1 MLQFITHHTE
11 RYDEVSAAEAVLRG
25 GCRWIQLRMKDAPSQ
40 AVVEAG
46 RAIGDMCR
54 KAGATFILDDR
65 ADLVDEL
72 QADGVHLGKN
82 DMPVEQAR
90 GLLGDDR
97 IIGAT
102 ANTFDDIRRA
112 AAAGADYIGLGPFRF
127 TTTKRNLSPVIG
139 IDGYRSL
146 GNIGQRNIESVH
158 TILRQEGIRL
168 PIVAI
173 GGIVARDIEAIMSTG
188 IDGIALSGALLQ
200 AADTTEET
208 QKIISII
215 NRYKQ

>member
-1 MLQFITHHTE
+1 
-11 RYDEVSAAEAVLRG
+11 
-25 GCRWIQLRMKDAPSQ
+25 MKDAPSQ

-139 IDGYRSL
+139 IDGYRS
-146 GNIGQRNIESVH
+146 IMERC
-158 TILRQEGIRL
+158 RQKGIRL

>member
-25 GCRWIQLRMKDAPSQ
+25 GYRWIQLRMKDAPSQ

-139 IDGYRSL
+139 IDGYRS
-146 GNIGQRNIESVH
+146 IMERC
-158 TILRQEGIRL
+158 RQEGIRL